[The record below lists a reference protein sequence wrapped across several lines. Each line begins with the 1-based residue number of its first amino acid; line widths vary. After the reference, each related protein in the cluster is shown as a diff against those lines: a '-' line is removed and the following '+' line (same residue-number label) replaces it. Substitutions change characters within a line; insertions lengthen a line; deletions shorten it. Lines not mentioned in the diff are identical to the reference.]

1 MTWYRHLPKCS
12 LPPERKPMNC
22 SYRPV
27 TYALERAN
35 LSLPRPDPFS
45 ARSSHRIEV
54 TTPIF
59 HTGGTLSNVIA
70 QPSNGIT
77 TGESDSVAPP
87 ATESVTATPDPSES
101 FYRLVRLTYDLFVA
115 ISGWMDFVNKSLQKQ
130 VTDLSLRNQA
140 QNLTILAGPQL
151 KPNKNEAWKDGDVFP
166 FGGTATDGS
175 GLDRANQLLD
185 YLHSFDIAT
194 DVPEGYKSDQN
205 AKLTDTSRNQITV
218 QQFNGWQ
225 NSLKNQIEQ
234 IKNASQVDSTKAD
247 GIQKSANAAL
257 DLSTAF
263 QKSIQTAQ
271 QSLAQLI
278 R

>member
-1 MTWYRHLPKCS
+1 MQ
-12 LPPERKPMNC
+12 PEREPVNF
-22 SYRPV
+22 SNRPV

-35 LSLPRPDPFS
+35 LRLPRQGPFP
-45 ARSSHRIEV
+45 ARPSHRIEV
-54 TTPIF
+54 TTQIF
-59 HTGGTLSNVIA
+59 LNGDTLSNVIA

-77 TGESDSVAPP
+77 TGESGSAAPP
-87 ATESVTATPDPSES
+87 ATESVTATPDPGES

-130 VTDLSLRNQA
+130 VTDLSLRNKA
-140 QNLTILAGPQL
+140 QNLAILAGPQL
-151 KPNKNEAWKDGDVFP
+151 KPKKDEAWKDGDVFP

-194 DVPEGYKSDQN
+194 DVPEGYKSDN
-205 AKLTDTSRNQITV
+205 NVKLTDTNRNEITV
-218 QQFNGWQ
+218 QQYNGWQ
-225 NSLKNQIEQ
+225 NTLANQITQ

-263 QKSIQTAQ
+263 QKSIQTTQ